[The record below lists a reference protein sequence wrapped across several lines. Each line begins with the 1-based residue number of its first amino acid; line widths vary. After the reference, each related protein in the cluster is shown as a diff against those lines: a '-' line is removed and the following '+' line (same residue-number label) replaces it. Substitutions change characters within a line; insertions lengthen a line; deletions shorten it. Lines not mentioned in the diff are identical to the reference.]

1 VKVNKNYGSFEG
13 LIRGNVKGSLEEMNV
28 RCGLN
33 VQKVCESGVM
43 LSRKYQTFG
52 AKAWKG

>member
-1 VKVNKNYGSFEG
+1 MAVLRDSLG
-13 LIRGNVKGSLEEMNV
+13 GNVKGSLEEMNL